1 MAMSSRI
8 MITTKLRYSIYVGAA
23 LSVAFPVNTL
33 AVTLQQS
40 LTLPLSIEYETNP
53 RLSSNNKQSVRRT
66 TLIPA
71 YSLMATQGNEQFSV
85 NLGLNVER
93 SSNQSASA
101 DREDPD
107 LNLGWTHSYETGSYG
122 LTASFSEQS
131 TRTSE
136 FDDTG
141 LVANDNT
148 RQTHA
153 IGGNWSAALSDRYTL
168 TFNGN
173 VTKVEFDS
181 ATGSLND
188 FDNKS
193 FDAQLGYSVNEQIE
207 SYVRAAFSRFEPTT
221 GNKSNTRSIVLG
233 AAWEMS
239 EQFSLNGNLGINKTS
254 GVNSSSGWQAMFD
267 ANYMTARTQTQVGL
281 SRSRSPSSAGIVNES
296 NQLSAGWTYDLSEK
310 ENIGLSFN
318 YQENLSSNKSKTMR
332 LSADYTRAFAPEWDF
347 RLSAEHRNRDDAAS
361 DVSSNRL
368 SATIIYKL
376 PDF

>member
-1 MAMSSRI
+1 